1 MKLTHDLCVR
11 FPFACLNECGVGLIP
26 GWIEVW
32 ILFLFIVVGFR
43 RDVDRYRC
51 YLIVLMM

>member
-51 YLIVLMM
+51 DLIVLMM